1 MPLWA
6 IYYFTLIIR
15 YFLFTFVDL
24 IDELP
29 SKDFQYDV
37 FISFSTLD
45 YNWVR
50 DNLTPVLERKR
61 INYCIHSRDF
71 IVGKAII
78 ENIADSVYN
87 SRKVLAIISHNYL
100 SSHFCREE
108 LEIALHR
115 CTEMADSS
123 LLLIRV
129 DHVDRDRLPKTLR
142 RRTFL
147 DYASALERMDW
158 ERRLLK
164 HIDFDDKNSVQLGS
178 PSASADKVQLLGEQS
193 NVKRVWSA
201 DVAWRRNIYEMWAG
215 LRTRLTIIKSDK
227 RDVNNTWVAVT
238 ALLIDTYVT
247 EEGFHLQTFRAIR
260 RPF

>member
-1 MPLWA
+1 M
-6 IYYFTLIIR
+6 
-15 YFLFTFVDL
+15 
-24 IDELP
+24 
-29 SKDFQYDV
+29 
-37 FISFSTLD
+37 
-45 YNWVR
+45 
-50 DNLTPVLERKR
+50 LERKR

-108 LEIALHR
+108 LEIALYR

-129 DHVDRDRLPKTLR
+129 DQVDKDRLPKTLR

-147 DYASALERMDW
+147 DYTSALERMDW

-164 HIDFDDKNSVQLGS
+164 HIEFDDKNSVQLGS
-178 PSASADKVQLLGEQS
+178 PNVSTDKVQLISDQS
-193 NVKRVWSA
+193 SVKR
-201 DVAWRRNIYEMWAG
+201 I
-215 LRTRLTIIKSDK
+215 
-227 RDVNNTWVAVT
+227 
-238 ALLIDTYVT
+238 
-247 EEGFHLQTFRAIR
+247 
-260 RPF
+260 

>member
-1 MPLWA
+1 MPLS
-6 IYYFTLIIR
+6 
-15 YFLFTFVDL
+15 
-24 IDELP
+24 DELQ

-71 IVGKAII
+71 IVGKAIM

-87 SRKVLAIISHNYL
+87 SRKVLAVISHHYL
-100 SSHFCREE
+100 ASNFCREE

-129 DHVDRDRLPKTLR
+129 DGVDKRNLPKPLR

-147 DYASALERMDW
+147 DYSSATERMDW
-158 ERRLLK
+158 EQRLLK
-164 HIDFDDKNSVQLGS
+164 HIEFDDIDSKPGPSV
-178 PSASADKVQLLGEQS
+178 PIDKVQLISES
-193 NVKRVWSA
+193 SVRSV
-201 DVAWRRNIYEMWAG
+201 
-215 LRTRLTIIKSDK
+215 
-227 RDVNNTWVAVT
+227 
-238 ALLIDTYVT
+238 
-247 EEGFHLQTFRAIR
+247 
-260 RPF
+260 

>member
-1 MPLWA
+1 MNQFLDVTLSNL
-6 IYYFTLIIR
+6 FTLISSI
-15 YFLFTFVDL
+15 LFSSLFDFILIFVAFK
-24 IDELP
+24 DELP

-108 LEIALHR
+108 LEIALYR

-129 DHVDRDRLPKTLR
+129 DHVDKDRLPKTLR

-164 HIDFDDKNSVQLGS
+164 HIEFDDKHSTQLGS
-178 PSASADKVQLLGEQS
+178 PSASTDKVQLLSEQS
-193 NVKRVWSA
+193 NVKRV
-201 DVAWRRNIYEMWAG
+201 
-215 LRTRLTIIKSDK
+215 
-227 RDVNNTWVAVT
+227 
-238 ALLIDTYVT
+238 
-247 EEGFHLQTFRAIR
+247 
-260 RPF
+260 

>member
-1 MPLWA
+1 M
-6 IYYFTLIIR
+6 
-15 YFLFTFVDL
+15 
-24 IDELP
+24 
-29 SKDFQYDV
+29 
-37 FISFSTLD
+37 
-45 YNWVR
+45 
-50 DNLTPVLERKR
+50 LERKR

-108 LEIALHR
+108 LEIALYR

-129 DHVDRDRLPKTLR
+129 DHVDKDRLPKTLR

-164 HIDFDDKNSVQLGS
+164 HIEFDDKNSTQLGS
-178 PSASADKVQLLGEQS
+178 PSASTVQLLSEQS
-193 NVKRVWSA
+193 NIKRVWSA
-201 DVAWRRNIYEMWAG
+201 EVVWRRTIYEMWADS
-215 LRTRLTIIKSDK
+215 RTRLTITKPDK
-227 RDVNNTWVAVT
+227 RDVNNAWLAVT
-238 ALLIDTYVT
+238 ALLIHQMQIWRTTGRVAWKWGYWGLGVLFWQCFPWKVLLRGRFSLFYFAMPT
-247 EEGFHLQTFRAIR
+247 SFCVLECHQKG
-260 RPF
+260 

>member
-1 MPLWA
+1 MEQFFDVTLSNSL
-6 IYYFTLIIR
+6 TLISLI
-15 YFLFTFVDL
+15 FSPLFDFIVLLVVFTD
-24 IDELP
+24 DLP

-108 LEIALHR
+108 LEIALYR

-129 DHVDRDRLPKTLR
+129 DQVDKDRLPKTLR

-147 DYASALERMDW
+147 DYTSALERMDW

-164 HIDFDDKNSVQLGS
+164 HIEFDDKNSVQLGS
-178 PSASADKVQLLGEQS
+178 PNVSTDKVQLISDQS
-193 NVKRVWSA
+193 SVKR
-201 DVAWRRNIYEMWAG
+201 I
-215 LRTRLTIIKSDK
+215 
-227 RDVNNTWVAVT
+227 
-238 ALLIDTYVT
+238 
-247 EEGFHLQTFRAIR
+247 
-260 RPF
+260 

>member
-1 MPLWA
+1 M
-6 IYYFTLIIR
+6 I
-15 YFLFTFVDL
+15 YFLSAHQFFLSSSFYFLLIFVVSA
-24 IDELP
+24 DEF
-29 SKDFQYDV
+29 STKDFQYDV
-37 FISFSTLD
+37 FLSFSTLD

-50 DNLTPVLERKR
+50 DNLTPVLDRKR

-100 SSHFCREE
+100 SSNFCREE
-108 LEIALHR
+108 LEIALYR

-129 DHVDRDRLPKTLR
+129 DHVDKHRLPKTLR

-147 DYASALERMDW
+147 DYANALERMDW

-164 HIDFDDKNSVQLGS
+164 HIEFDDNTLTQLEN
-178 PSASADKVQLLGEQS
+178 PSASTDKVQLLSDQS
-193 NVKRVWSA
+193 NVK
-201 DVAWRRNIYEMWAG
+201 
-215 LRTRLTIIKSDK
+215 
-227 RDVNNTWVAVT
+227 WV
-238 ALLIDTYVT
+238 
-247 EEGFHLQTFRAIR
+247 
-260 RPF
+260 